1 MGSEIQEI
9 KNTIVQ
15 RLPNRVQ
22 VAKVEFEG
30 PEVVIYTK
38 NPEIITENGDL
49 IRDLAKDIRKRIII
63 RSDKSVLTE
72 PEKTIDRIHDIVP
85 EEAKITNISFD
96 EVTCEV
102 IIEARKPGLV
112 IGKYGSTSREI
123 IKKTGWSPKILR
135 TPPITSEVI
144 QRVRRTLRKNSKE
157 RKKILQTLG
166 NRIHR
171 PLTSE
176 NEWTRLTALG
186 GFREV
191 GRSSLFLQTTNS
203 KIMLDC
209 GVNVAGSDD
218 KSSYPYLNVPEFV
231 LDDLDAVIISHA
243 HLGHSGFLP
252 YLYHYGYEG
261 PCILYNT
268 HKGFL

>member
-85 EEAKITNISFD
+85 AEAKITNISFD

-166 NRIHR
+166 NRC
-171 PLTSE
+171 LLYTSLKTE
-176 NEWTRLTALG
+176 
-186 GFREV
+186 
-191 GRSSLFLQTTNS
+191 
-203 KIMLDC
+203 
-209 GVNVAGSDD
+209 
-218 KSSYPYLNVPEFV
+218 LN
-231 LDDLDAVIISHA
+231 LL
-243 HLGHSGFLP
+243 
-252 YLYHYGYEG
+252 
-261 PCILYNT
+261 
-268 HKGFL
+268 